1 MKKLKLN
8 LQLFAEAEGQ
18 LATGTAEPAQATEAT
33 GAGEGNQVAPEQ
45 PISFDD
51 MLKSNPEYEKAMGKK
66 IEEAISKRFKNQKD
80 LQSRFDSISP
90 ALEALAQR
98 YGVAPG
104 ENGEL
109 DYAALQQKILDDD
122 ELYAEEA
129 LDRGMSVEDLKHIK
143 QIEAENE
150 RLKRANEA
158 TRKEREN
165 REAYERFVSDCEAV
179 KEFYPE
185 FDPETEMNNPDF
197 GRLIASGVPVKT
209 AYEVVHKDEIL
220 MAGMQY
226 ASSKGVEKVANA
238 VRSNSLR
245 TQENGLTSQSAADI
259 GKTNIRDL
267 KLSDFQSIKQRV
279 MNGERITF

>member
-1 MKKLKLN
+1 MKKIEVN

-18 LATGTAEPAQATEAT
+18 PAT
-33 GAGEGNQVAPEQ
+33 GAAETPQTTEANAGEGGDQVAPEAM
-45 PISFDD
+45 SFDD
-51 MLKSNPEYEKAMGKK
+51 MIKSNPEYEKAMGKK
-66 IEEAISKRFKNQKD
+66 IEEAIGKRFKNQKD

-90 ALEALAQR
+90 ALDALAAR

-109 DYAALQQKILDDD
+109 DYAALQQKILNDD

-129 LDRGMSVEDLKHIK
+129 LDRGMSIDDLKHLK

-158 TRKEREN
+158 TKREQEN
-165 REAYERFVSDCEAV
+165 REAYERFSAECEAV
-179 KEFYPE
+179 KESYPT
-185 FDPETEMNNPDF
+185 FNPEEEMGNPAF

-209 AYEVVHKDEIL
+209 AYEVIHKDEIL
-220 MAGMQY
+220 MAGMEY
-226 ASSKGVEKVANA
+226 ATHKGVEKVANA
-238 VRSNSLR
+238 VKSNSAR
-245 TQENGLTSQSAADI
+245 AQENGLSSQSAADI
-259 GKTNIRDL
+259 GKANFRDY

>member
-1 MKKLKLN
+1 MKKIRLN
-8 LQLFAEAEGQ
+8 LQLFAEADSQ
-18 LATGTAEPAQATEAT
+18 PATGTAEPAQAPEAT
-33 GAGEGNQVAPEQ
+33 GAGEGNQVAPEG

-51 MLKSNPEYEKAMGKK
+51 MVKSNPEYEKAMGKK
-66 IEEAISKRFKNQKD
+66 IEEALSKRFKNQKD
-80 LQSRFDSISP
+80 LQSRIDSISP

-98 YGVAPG
+98 HGVKPG
-104 ENGEL
+104 ENGEIDL
-109 DYAALQQKILDDD
+109 AALNQKILNDD

-129 LDRGMSVEDLKHIK
+129 LDRGMSVEDLKHLK

-158 TRKEREN
+158 TRKEQEN
-165 REAYERFVSDCEAV
+165 REAYEKFVSDCEAV
-179 KEFYPE
+179 KGQYPE

-197 GRLIASGVPVKT
+197 GRLIASGVPVQT

-226 ASSKGVEKVANA
+226 ASNKGVEKVANA

-245 TQENGLTSQSAADI
+245 TQENGLSSQSAADI

-267 KLSDFQSIKQRV
+267 KLSDFQSIKQRA

>member
-1 MKKLKLN
+1 MKKIRLR

-18 LATGTAEPAQATEAT
+18 PATGTAEPTQTAEAT
-33 GAGEGNQVAPEQ
+33 AGEGGDQVAPEQ
-45 PISFDD
+45 PMSFDD
-51 MLKSNPEYEKAMGKK
+51 MLKSNPEYEKAMGKR
-66 IEEAISKRFKNQKD
+66 IEEAISKRFRNQKD
-80 LQSRFDSISP
+80 LQGRIDSISP

-122 ELYAEEA
+122 DLYAEEA
-129 LDRGMSVEDLKHIK
+129 LDRGLSIEELKHIK

-158 TRKEREN
+158 TRREQEN
-165 REAYERFVSDCEAV
+165 REAYEQFRADCEAV

-185 FDPETEMNNPDF
+185 FDPETDMNNPDF

-209 AYEVVHKDEIL
+209 AYEVIHKDEIL
-220 MAGMQY
+220 MAGMEY
-226 ASSKGVEKVANA
+226 ASNKGVEKVANA
-238 VRSNSLR
+238 VRSNSMR
-245 TQENGLTSQSAADI
+245 TQENGLSSQSAADI
-259 GKTNIRDL
+259 GKASFRDF
-267 KLSDFQSIKQRV
+267 KLSDFQNIKQRV